1 MTYRDYK
8 SFWDIFLN
16 KWRSNHDDLIQ
27 NDPAGQ
33 AFFAINSSGN
43 YINSDLYTSITCM
56 PEPYYFGSN
65 FLNATDWSD
74 FNDAIVVLDLNPGMS
89 HEKEDRKKKGDDH
102 PHDILDAL
110 AKGSYSTKI
119 NSTDYSP
126 FMCNSEDSTIPGVTW
141 WKSKRLAWF
150 SRFLSM
156 GNVREKMF
164 ALELCPFHSKSWNV
178 KLSPAAINFIREK
191 VLAPAAEILCC
202 NGNSR
207 LGYCFGK
214 DWETIFDTFGFEIEA
229 QWGVDYDCAEK
240 TFVYPVHIH
249 KNVEEVKSKWPKKD
263 GVELNRIYKLYK
275 GNIEGKTLYFLC
287 LRASGTFA
295 APGKD
300 FEEVEKLIREDLN
313 FCGVSL

>member
-43 YINSDLYTSITCM
+43 YINSDLYTNITCM
-56 PEPYYFGSN
+56 PEPYYTGEAFKG
-65 FLNATDWSD
+65 AERWED
-74 FNDAIVVLDLNPGMS
+74 FKDAIVVLDLNPGLS
-89 HEKEDRKKKGDDH
+89 HESDSLKSKNSPSHPILED
-102 PHDILDAL
+102 L
-110 AKGSYSTKI
+110 AKGGYSKGI
-119 NSTDYSP
+119 NNDKYSP
-126 FMCNSEDSTIPGVTW
+126 FISTNKSIPGVTW
-141 WKSKRLAWF
+141 WKSKRLTWF

-178 KLSPAAINFIREK
+178 KLSPAAINFIRDK